1 MNDPMGVIV
10 IQTIT
15 EVLVCLLLSLWRH
28 SSPMCLHIA
37 VCEVANVLYSF
48 PDAGSS
54 SNVNTDP
61 CQVSRLSLPL
71 KATCL

>member
-1 MNDPMGVIV
+1 MNDPVGVIV

-28 SSPMCLHIA
+28 SSPMCLHIG

-48 PDAGSS
+48 PDA
-54 SNVNTDP
+54 
-61 CQVSRLSLPL
+61 
-71 KATCL
+71 